1 MYRDVCGEPIN
12 VGDYVYCD
20 GVVVKVVES
29 FSAEYFRVQTV
40 ATQYHRFGN
49 VSKMLKLTNEQV
61 QFVLYKFGEN
71 NATK

>member
-12 VGDYVYCD
+12 VGDYVYCVGD
-20 GVVVKVVES
+20 VVKVVES
-29 FSAEYFRVQTV
+29 FSTGYLYTCTV
-40 ATQYHRFGN
+40 ISQYRRFGK

-61 QFVLYKFGEN
+61 QYVLDKFGEN

>member
-1 MYRDVCGEPIN
+1 MHRDVCSEPIN

-20 GVVVKVVES
+20 GEVVKLVKP
-29 FSAEYFRVQTV
+29 FSTDFFHVQTMPS
-40 ATQYHRFGN
+40 QYHRFGK

-61 QFVLYKFGEN
+61 QYVLDKFGEN

>member
-1 MYRDVCGEPIN
+1 MHSDVCGELIN

-20 GVVVKVVES
+20 GEVVRVVEA
-29 FSAEYFRVQTV
+29 FSTGYLYTCTV
-40 ATQYHRFGN
+40 SSQYHRFGN

-61 QFVLYKFGEN
+61 QFVLDKFGEN